1 MELVRIIEKDDKTAR
16 DKIKKIYGNDCLIV
30 SSSRIK
36 NKSELVIAID
46 LDNQVDNIF
55 LQKNKKQSPF
65 DLNKLTNTNAQ
76 DNNDN
81 RYLNSSELFEKQKAN
96 QLASDIKEEILAL
109 REEFDRFKRN
119 FSSDEKYLPENIADR
134 LKNFDLPFTLYKM
147 IEDEILET
155 KNIKIASKNLEAI
168 IKKNIHFSNIDYPL
182 AKKIVFY
189 GPSGSGKTTLL
200 RTING
205 LENLSGGEI
214 YFDNQKVN
222 NNTILEVQKKT
233 GMIFQEFNLVNN
245 LSAIN
250 NVLTGLLNSSNKFL
264 SLFYLFKKDQKIEA
278 LKSLKTVG
286 LLEKSYNRSDE
297 LSGGQRQRVGIA
309 RAIIKR
315 PLLLLA
321 DEPVAS
327 LDPKAANLIL
337 SLLKKINK
345 EFGTTILCNLHQ
357 VDLAKKYSDRLVGL
371 LDGKIIFDEKS
382 ENINKS
388 NLEKIYV

>member
-1 MELVRIIEKDDKTAR
+1 MLE
-16 DKIKKIYGNDCLIV
+16 
-30 SSSRIK
+30 IK
-36 NKSELVIAID
+36 NLKKKFDSGTEALKGVN
-46 LDNQVDNIF
+46 LKVKEGEF
-55 LQKNKKQSPF
+55 L
-65 DLNKLTNTNAQ
+65 T
-76 DNNDN
+76 
-81 RYLNSSELFEKQKAN
+81 
-96 QLASDIKEEILAL
+96 IL
-109 REEFDRFKRN
+109 
-119 FSSDEKYLPENIADR
+119 
-134 LKNFDLPFTLYKM
+134 
-147 IEDEILET
+147 
-155 KNIKIASKNLEAI
+155 
-168 IKKNIHFSNIDYPL
+168 
-182 AKKIVFY
+182 

-200 RTING
+200 RSING
-205 LENLSGGEI
+205 LENIDEGKI
-214 YFDNQKVN
+214 FFDDKKIDNHY
-222 NNTILEVQKKT
+222 LPEVQKKT

-250 NVLTGLLNSSNKFL
+250 NVLTGLLSSSNKLL
-264 SLFYLFKKDQKIEA
+264 SLFYLFKKNQKIEA

-371 LDGKIIFDEKS
+371 LDGKIIFDDKS